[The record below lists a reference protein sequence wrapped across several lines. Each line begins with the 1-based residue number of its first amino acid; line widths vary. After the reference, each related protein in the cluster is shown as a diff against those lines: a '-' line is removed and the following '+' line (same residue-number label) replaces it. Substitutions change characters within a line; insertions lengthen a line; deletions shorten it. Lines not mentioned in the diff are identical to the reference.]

1 MPLKI
6 NPISFE
12 NSEGNP
18 GVANSLLRHFSSKLV
33 ISRMQRDLS
42 DSTVLRSLGVPF
54 AHSLI
59 AFRATLSG
67 FARIDVDQ
75 EGMLRD
81 LDQAWELLAE
91 PIQTVLRKYQV
102 ESAYEKLKDLT
113 RGEKV
118 TRVYIVSFIDSLDE
132 IEISSRDLNLIEV
145 RSCALQDCLNEQRP
159 N

>member
-42 DSTVLRSLGVPF
+42 DSTVLRSLGVAL

-102 ESAYEKLKDLT
+102 ENAYEKLKDLT

-118 TRVYIVSFIDSLDE
+118 TRVNIMSFIDGLDE
-132 IEISSRDLNLIEV
+132 IPQEAKESLMQLTPASYVGVAPRLAREI
-145 RSCALQDCLNEQRP
+145 
-159 N
+159 